1 MKPNSKNVYRRL
13 MILKYLVIHSYSTV
27 SSEYLKQS
35 AQHWTNTEKQNY
47 DNEQEKFMNENI
59 FEMKSLG
66 LWKYTTKTERDF
78 LYSYGSNINSV
89 SLMNANWRME
99 AAIVLMWALNLVD
112 KFPDFNEQANP
123 ELLKLVETR
132 KIKLFSNKLTLR
144 PNFEIRKMRD
154 IIETWHW
161 RVNTR
166 RLIENNYDF
175 QPDMKMREAGI
186 NSLDD
191 IVQMTAKSA
200 FSNGELD
207 EIIDNDFAFK
217 GKPFRELNE
226 EDFNEATS
234 IIIERHYALNW
245 LCGLAP
251 RNKWDETP
259 TDT

>member
-1 MKPNSKNVYRRL
+1 MKPNYKNVSRRL

-35 AQHWTNTEKQNY
+35 AKHWTNNEKQNY
-47 DNEQEKFMNENI
+47 DSELEKLMNEKI
-59 FEMKSLG
+59 SEMKSFG

-78 LYSYGSNINSV
+78 LLSYGSNINPV

-112 KFPDFNEQANP
+112 KFPDINEQTNT
-123 ELLKLVETR
+123 ELLNLIEIR
-132 KIKLFSNKLTLR
+132 KIGLFSNKLSMR
-144 PNFEIRKMRD
+144 SNVEISKMRD

-166 RLIENNYDF
+166 RLIENNFDF
-175 QPDMKMREAGI
+175 QPDKKMREAGI
-186 NSLDD
+186 NNLDD

-200 FSNGELD
+200 YSNGELY

-217 GKPFRELNE
+217 GKPFRELDE
-226 EDFNEATS
+226 EDFNEVTS